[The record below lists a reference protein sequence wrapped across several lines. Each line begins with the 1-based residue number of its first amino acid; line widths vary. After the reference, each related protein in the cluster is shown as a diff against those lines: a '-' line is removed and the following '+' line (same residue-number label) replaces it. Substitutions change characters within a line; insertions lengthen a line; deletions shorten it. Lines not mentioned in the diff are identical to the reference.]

1 MIKFVKIVVLCIL
14 IVVVGF
20 VMEIEANESSETHN
34 SLEVKDKFIIA
45 PLGFSDTG
53 VLSLGVSMELTEEK
67 TLYEWR
73 GYIYPLYGY
82 GLFSVIEPKSSEE
95 VKVERFERLMPL
107 MPHHLD
113 VIITDNFEYPEPL
126 LLRVVKDDGSPYV
139 GCLDFTLIYDPK
151 KFESPDSKLSPITL
165 RSNTINVCNNAAR

>member
-1 MIKFVKIVVLCIL
+1 MIKFVKIVVFCIL
-14 IVVVGF
+14 MVVVGF
-20 VMEIEANESSETHN
+20 IAGSFSEVEANE

-45 PLGFSDTG
+45 LLGFSDTG
-53 VLSLGVSMELTEEK
+53 VLSLEVSMELAEEK

-113 VIITDNFEYPEPL
+113 VVITDNFEYPEPL
-126 LLRVVKDDGSPYV
+126 LLRVVRDDGSPYV
-139 GCLDFTLIYDPK
+139 GCIDFALIYDPRQLK
-151 KFESPDSKLSPITL
+151 SAKSKLSPITL
-165 RSNTINVCNNAAR
+165 QSNTINVCNNAAR

>member
-1 MIKFVKIVVLCIL
+1 MRKFVKIIVLLTLIITVWSIAEVRADEATKSPESEGKLIIL
-14 IVVVGF
+14 
-20 VMEIEANESSETHN
+20 S
-34 SLEVKDKFIIA
+34 
-45 PLGFSDTG
+45 LGFSDAG
-53 VLSLGVSMELTEEK
+53 VLSLEVSMELTEEK

-95 VKVERFERLMPL
+95 ATVERFERLMPL

-126 LLRVVKDDGSPYV
+126 LLRIVKDDGSPYV
-139 GCLDFTLIYDPK
+139 GCIDFTLIYDPK
-151 KFESPDSKLSPITL
+151 KFESPESKLSPITL
-165 RSNTINVCNNAAR
+165 RSNTINVCNNSSEK